1 MFFKRLQSF
10 LFISFFVLKRCFQV
24 IVKLSVWNIVVKKNA
39 GCNEFESNKVDC
51 RMCLVRRKIRQG
63 SWKKQNEER
72 NGRGRYRNSYTKI
85 QKLLL
90 ESLRN
95 STIYN
100 VSICMYYQYFTFKG
114 LDYTRNI
121 GFSFIFLQIFFQRHI
136 FRKLRITVIT
146 SSQRNVWV
154 LFALSEQM
162 CAVDL

>member
-63 SWKKQNEER
+63 SWKNKMKKEMVEADIEIATLK
-72 NGRGRYRNSYTKI
+72 YK
-85 QKLLL
+85 KLLL